1 MNASLPASLSASIT
15 GWIAP
20 ATRAR
25 KLRTLAAAATTTMLA
40 ASLGGCLGYGG
51 IGSDKTTV
59 DSQQLDAHLSIPAEG
74 GKWPDAQWADQFGDP
89 QLSQLIAEGLE
100 NSPSIAQAKAR
111 IEQAVSYVQL
121 QHAAQL
127 PSSSIDYSWNRE
139 LYSANG
145 LYPPPYG
152 GSWYSENKV
161 LLNASWDLDLWGR
174 YREATRAA
182 ISQQKLAEADEQEAR
197 LILATSIAQAYTEL
211 AREYALRDVAQRE
224 TQARRDVGR
233 ITVGRVAAGLDTQVE
248 RRTSDGNIASSQAS
262 LTQLDGQITR
272 TRYQLGA
279 LLGKGPDRGLSI
291 AKPSLNP
298 STDVPM
304 PDNVPANL
312 LSRRPDL
319 VAARWK
325 IDGTQHDV
333 TSAKAEFFPDVNLA
347 GLAGFDAFGWSNFLQ
362 FGSRQFAAGP
372 AINLPFFGGGER
384 RSQLKGRYADFDLA
398 VADYNSTLVNA
409 LNDVATQISAI
420 RSTDKQLID
429 AEAAYDATQH
439 AYDLAV
445 IRYKAG
451 LSPQLQVLSADQ
463 NLLAQE
469 QSVVA
474 LKMDRRSQ
482 QIGLIKSLGGGF
494 DSEAADLTPPP
505 AGAVV
510 SSDSPVFL
518 PLLRE
523 HDNSHEM
530 LHDTLHDPSPAA
542 QGAPV
547 IAPNAGEPGA
557 AGQAGAA
564 TAPNATPATPEQGAP
579 LQAKNN

>member
-1 MNASLPASLSASIT
+1 MRS
-15 GWIAP
+15 
-20 ATRAR
+20 R
-25 KLRTLAAAATTTMLA
+25 KLRTLAAAAATTMLA
-40 ASLGGCLGYGG
+40 ASLGGCLGYGD
-51 IGSDKTTV
+51 IGSNKTTV
-59 DSQQLDAHLSIPAEG
+59 DTQQLDAHLTIPAEG
-74 GKWPDAQWADQFGDP
+74 GKWPDSSWADRFGDP

-127 PSSSIDYSWNRE
+127 PSSSITYSWSRE

-161 LLNASWDLDLWGR
+161 LLNASWNLDLWGK
-174 YREATRAA
+174 YREATRSA
-182 ISQQKLAEADEQEAR
+182 ISQQKLAEADEQEVR
-197 LILATSIAQAYTEL
+197 LILATSIAQAYNEL
-211 AREYALRDVAQRE
+211 AREYALRDVAERE
-224 TQARRDVGR
+224 IQARREVGR

-291 AKPSLNP
+291 AKPTMTP
-298 STDVPM
+298 AADVPM

-325 IDGTQHDV
+325 IDSTQHDI

-347 GLAGFDAFGWSNFLQ
+347 ALAGFDSFGWSNFLQ

-372 AINLPFFGGGER
+372 AVNLPFFGGGER

-398 VADYNSTLVNA
+398 VADYNSTLVDA
-409 LNDVATQISAI
+409 LNDVATQIASI
-420 RSTDKQLID
+420 RSTNKQLID
-429 AEAAYDATQH
+429 AQAAYDATSH

-445 IRYKAG
+445 IRYRAG
-451 LSPQLQVLSADQ
+451 LSPQLQVLSADE

-482 QIGLIKSLGGGF
+482 QIALIKSLGGGF
-494 DSEAADLTPPP
+494 DSDAAELTPPL
-505 AGAVV
+505 AGAVP
-510 SSDSPVFL
+510 SSNSPVFL
-518 PLLRE
+518 PALRE
-523 HDNSHEM
+523 HEA
-530 LHDTLHDPSPAA
+530 SP
-542 QGAPV
+542 
-547 IAPNAGEPGA
+547 PG
-557 AGQAGAA
+557 
-564 TAPNATPATPEQGAP
+564 PATPAPADVTPP
-579 LQAKNN
+579 QAQNK